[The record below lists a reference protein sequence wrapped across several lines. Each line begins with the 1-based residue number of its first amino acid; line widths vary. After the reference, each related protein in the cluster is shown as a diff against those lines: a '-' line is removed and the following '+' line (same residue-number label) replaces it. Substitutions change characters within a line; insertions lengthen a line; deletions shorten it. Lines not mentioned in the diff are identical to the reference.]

1 MMPQYDANLE
11 SDYNKTS
18 KINSA
23 GLINL
28 RMNKLWGIADM
39 CSVKADVKNWY
50 LVLDTIWGN
59 LAADIVE
66 KDKDKIKDYDNINK
80 ELTDK
85 GFFNIYKQPKGFER
99 QDNKLIENRHF
110 YFRKL
115 RELQIFLTK
124 LENAQGKG
132 TAYRDP
138 YDDDFD

>member
-1 MMPQYDANLE
+1 MSFGYDTNLE
-11 SDYNKTS
+11 SEYNKTS

-39 CSVKADVKNWY
+39 CSVRADVKNWY

-59 LAADIVE
+59 LAADIT
-66 KDKDKIKDYDNINK
+66 DKDKQQKETYDKLNK

-85 GFFNIYKQPKGFER
+85 GFFNIYKQSKGFEG
-99 QDNKLIENRHF
+99 QETKLIENRHF

-115 RELQIFLTK
+115 REMQIFLTK
-124 LENAQGKG
+124 LENSQGKG
-132 TAYRDP
+132 TAYRDQME
-138 YDDDFD
+138 DDFE